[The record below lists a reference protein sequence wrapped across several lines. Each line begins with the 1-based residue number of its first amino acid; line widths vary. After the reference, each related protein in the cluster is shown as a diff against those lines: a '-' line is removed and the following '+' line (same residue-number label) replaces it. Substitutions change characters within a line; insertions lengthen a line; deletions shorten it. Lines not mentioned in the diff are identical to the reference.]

1 MKGDKE
7 THREKAVRKRR
18 RRREGVFLPVK
29 LYRKGRKRAGGREKG
44 GGGEREREK
53 ERKRERERMEILHYS
68 TLSAQ
73 FLS

>member
-7 THREKAVRKRR
+7 THREKAVRKR

-44 GGGEREREK
+44 GGERE
-53 ERKRERERMEILHYS
+53 RERERMEILHYS
-68 TLSAQ
+68 PLSAQ